1 MLVTRRYAARWL
13 RCCRN
18 AAGFLSVAG
27 CLIAQSAAQPQGVP
41 QTSPSAGK
49 TVEQP
54 AEKTGT
60 VIRSNVREVVL
71 DVVVRRKDLTLN
83 KKLKASDFKITE
95 DGVPQTIKTF
105 RFVGGDETRVTA
117 PAPEAIGPAVKTVA
131 PQVNSTR
138 EPNFVSIIFDQIG
151 PDSRK
156 NAEEAAT
163 DFLSQQFAENTYAAV
178 FGLNLRLNAVQGF
191 TNDRAALARAV
202 HLAVTGNSQE
212 LAQASASVLNE
223 TNYLITGG
231 PTGITLTPGLDLSQ
245 RPDLSTSG
253 AAQAPF
259 SEAQQYMAQMIT
271 AQRDMTSYGIGMKVL
286 ASMMLLV
293 KYESGLPGRK
303 TVLYLSDGLV
313 KPPDRQDY
321 MKAVIGAANRGNISF
336 YCIDVRG
343 LTTATSN
350 GMVSG
355 LTQTAGNL
363 SAAQA
368 GADTQSVGGDQI
380 SPSQGMAL
388 ALQGDLIQT
397 ALSSHTQLNMAE
409 IAEGTGGFAIFNTN
423 DFKHGMARVM
433 EDVRTHYEISYV
445 PTSTAEDGKFRAIK
459 VTVNDPKLIVQS
471 RSGYY
476 AVPQMK
482 GGAVVPFEMAGLKA
496 LNTPGKTDFPF
507 HVAALRYKPLPDG
520 FRYEIVFDL
529 STASLTTDVD
539 EKTQKARIHAT
550 FLALIKDQSGQ
561 IVQKVSQ
568 EIDREVPEDKLDMF
582 RRGEMIFTNPVE
594 LTSGRYLIEAAVTD
608 PEGGLASTK
617 RVALVVPKPGEPAV
631 SSIAV
636 VHDVDSLV
644 APRDPGNP
652 LEFDG
657 GKVLPALPPVVKPQ
671 TDAAVFFV
679 VYPELDEGKP
689 TDEKPQVVVEILQN
703 GKQVSRATP
712 DLGLPDEVNTFPVI
726 SSAKLPPGDYVVKV
740 TVQQAGRMSVETT
753 ALTVNP

>member
-1 MLVTRRYAARWL
+1 MQTTGGCAARRWAS
-13 RCCRN
+13 CCRE
-18 AAGFLSVAG
+18 AAGFLSFAA
-27 CLIAQSAAQPQGVP
+27 CLFAQSAAQPVAP
-41 QTSPSAGK
+41 SSPPK
-49 TVEQP
+49 T

-71 DVVVRRKDLTLN
+71 DVVVRRKNLTLDT
-83 KKLKASDFKITE
+83 KLKASDFKIAE

-105 RFVGGDETRVTA
+105 RFVGGDETRVI
-117 PAPEAIGPAVKTVA
+117 PKPLQAIGPAVKTA
-131 PQVNSTR
+131 ATQVNSTR
-138 EPNFVSIIFDQIG
+138 EPNFVSIIFDEIG
-151 PDSRK
+151 PDSRR

-163 DFLSQQFAENTYAAV
+163 DFLSQQFEENTYAAV
-178 FGLNLRLNAVQGF
+178 FGLNLRMNALQGF

-212 LAQASASVLNE
+212 LAQATASVLNE
-223 TNYLITGG
+223 TNYAITGG
-231 PTGITLTPGLDLSQ
+231 PSGISLTPGLDLSQ
-245 RPDLSTSG
+245 RPDISTSG

-271 AQRDMTSYGIGMKVL
+271 AQRDMASYGIGMKVL
-286 ASMMLLV
+286 TSMMLLV
-293 KYESGLPGRK
+293 KYESALPGRK

-321 MKAVIGAANRGNISF
+321 MKAVISAANRGNISF

-355 LTQTAGNL
+355 LTQTAANL

-368 GADTQSVGGDQI
+368 AADVQSAGGDQI
-380 SPSQGMAL
+380 SPAQGMAL
-388 ALQGDLIQT
+388 ARETDLLQT

-409 IAEGTGGFAIFNTN
+409 LAESTGGFAIFNTN

-459 VTVNDPKLIVQS
+459 VTVDDPRLIVQS

-496 LNTPGKTDFPF
+496 LNTPGKADFPF

-520 FRYEIVFDL
+520 FRYEIVFDFG
-529 STASLTTDVD
+529 TASLKTDVD

-561 IVQKVSQ
+561 IVEKVSQ
-568 EIDREVPEDKLDMF
+568 EIDREVPEDKLNMF

-594 LTSGRYLIEAAVTD
+594 LASGRYLIEAAVTD

-644 APRDPGNP
+644 SPRDPGNP

-679 VYPELDEGKP
+679 VYPEMEDGKP
-689 TDEKPQVVVEILQN
+689 SDEKPQVVVEILQD
-703 GKQVSRATP
+703 GKRISRSTP

-726 SSAKLPPGDYVVKV
+726 SSAKLPPGQYVVKV
-740 TVQQAGRMSVETT
+740 TVQQAGRLSVETT

>member
-1 MLVTRRYAARWL
+1 MPITGGCAARRWAG
-13 RCCRN
+13 CCMGV
-18 AAGFLSVAG
+18 ASFLSITA
-27 CLIAQSAAQPQGVP
+27 CLFAQSAAQPQAP
-41 QTSPSAGK
+41 SSPGK
-49 TVEQP
+49 ATEQH

-71 DVVVRRKDLTLN
+71 DVVVRRKNLTLDT
-83 KKLKASDFKITE
+83 KLKASDFKVTE

-105 RFVGGDETRVTA
+105 RFVGGDETRVIPQA
-117 PAPEAIGPAVKTVA
+117 PQAVGPAVKTA
-131 PQVNSTR
+131 ATQVNSTR
-138 EPNFVSIIFDQIG
+138 EPSFVSIIFDQIG

-156 NAEEAAT
+156 NAEEAAM
-163 DFLSQQFAENTYAAV
+163 DFLRQQFEENTYAAV
-178 FGLNLRLNAVQGF
+178 FGLNLRMNALQGF

-231 PTGITLTPGLDLSQ
+231 PTGISLTPGLDLSQ
-245 RPDLSTSG
+245 RPDLSTTQAS
-253 AAQAPF
+253 QAPF
-259 SEAQQYMAQMIT
+259 SESQQYMAQMIT
-271 AQRDMTSYGIGMKVL
+271 AQRDMAQYGIGMKVL
-286 ASMMLLV
+286 TSMMLMV
-293 KYESGLPGRK
+293 KYESRLPGRK

-321 MKAVIGAANRGNISF
+321 MKALISAANQGNVSF

-355 LTQTAGNL
+355 LTQTAANL

-368 GADTQSVGGDQI
+368 AADTQSVGGDQI
-380 SPSQGMAL
+380 SPAQGMAL
-388 ALQGDLIQT
+388 ALQGDLIQD

-409 IAEGTGGFAIFNTN
+409 IAESTGGFAIFNTN

-445 PTSTAEDGKFRAIK
+445 PTSTAEDGHFRAIK
-459 VTVNDPKLIVQS
+459 VTVDDPKLIVQS

-482 GGAVVPFEMAGLKA
+482 GGGAVVPFEMAGLKA
-496 LNTPGKTDFPF
+496 LNTPGKADFPF

-529 STASLTTDVD
+529 NTASLKTEVD
-539 EKTQKARIHAT
+539 QKTQKARIHAT
-550 FLALIKDQSGQ
+550 FLALIKDENGQ

-568 EIDREVPEDKLDMF
+568 EIDREVPEDKLEMF

-594 LTSGRYLIEAAVTD
+594 LASGRYSIEAAVTD

-617 RVALVVPKPGEPAV
+617 RVALVVPKPGEPTV

-679 VYPELDEGKP
+679 VYPEMEDGKP
-689 TDEKPQVVVEILQN
+689 SDEKPQVVVEILQD
-703 GKQVSRATP
+703 GKRVSRSTP

-726 SSAKLPPGDYVVKV
+726 TSAKLPPGEYVVKV
-740 TVQQAGRMSVETT
+740 SVQQAGRLSVETT
-753 ALTVNP
+753 VLTVNP